1 VCECVQIGNRNAVY
15 RDANKETGHE
25 QCFLSCHEVQ
35 RWDCHG
41 VCSGFGYSLRFIR
54 LAQTSRREQPNLTY
68 KYHND
73 DELVQT
79 NELAAAFC
87 SRYQAVPRSMSFIR
101 DGSGDDVVVYE
112 CVSTS
117 RSTIYASDFNP
128 NMTYTYRTDQEL
140 LNGSQNAQAYCLNN
154 GSSRVVSNVVRNSN
168 GTRTVTFQ
176 CRQS

>member
-1 VCECVQIGNRNAVY
+1 MNIHSNR
-15 RDANKETGHE
+15 
-25 QCFLSCHEVQ
+25 FLKA
-35 RWDCHG
+35 
-41 VCSGFGYSLRFIR
+41 GFGAATA
-54 LAQTSRREQPNLTY
+54 LAAVLGASCASFDSPKQVDASNPTVTY

-73 DELVQT
+73 DELVQS

-87 SRYQAVPRSMSFIR
+87 SRYQAVPRSMSVMR

-117 RSTIYASDFNP
+117 RSTGYASEFNP

-140 LNGSQNAQAYCLNN
+140 LTGSQHAQTYCLNN
-154 GSSRVVSNVVRNSN
+154 GSSRVVSNIVRNSN

>member
-1 VCECVQIGNRNAVY
+1 MYIHSNRFLKAGMAAATALAAVLAASCASY
-15 RDANKETGHE
+15 NSPKQVDASNPT
-25 QCFLSCHEVQ
+25 V
-35 RWDCHG
+35 
-41 VCSGFGYSLRFIR
+41 
-54 LAQTSRREQPNLTY
+54 TY

-87 SRYQAVPRSMSFIR
+87 SRYQSVPRSVSFVR
-101 DGSGDDVVVYE
+101 DGGGDDTVVYE

-117 RSTIYASDFNP
+117 RSGISYSGFDP
-128 NMTYTYRTDQEL
+128 NLTYTYRTDQEL
-140 LNGSQNAQAYCLNN
+140 LTGSQNAQAYCLNN
-154 GSSRVVSNVVRNSN
+154 GSSRVVSNIVRNGN